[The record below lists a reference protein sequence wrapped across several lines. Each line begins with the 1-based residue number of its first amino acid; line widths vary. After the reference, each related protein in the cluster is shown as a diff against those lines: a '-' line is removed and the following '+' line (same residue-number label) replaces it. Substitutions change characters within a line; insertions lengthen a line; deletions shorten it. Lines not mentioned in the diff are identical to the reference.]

1 MPSASTA
8 PSSTALPSPSP
19 SLSSPSPATPK
30 LRRILI
36 ANRGEI
42 AMRVI
47 HACHDTGRIAIAA
60 YADPDADALFVHAAD
75 EAYALGGSDAQSTYS
90 TSRPSWKPRTRRM
103 STPSTPG
110 TVSLPKTR
118 NSRRRS
124 STPA

>member
-8 PSSTALPSPSP
+8 PSATALPSPSP

-60 YADPDADALFVHAAD
+60 YADSV
-75 EAYALGGSDAQSTYS
+75 
-90 TSRPSWKPRTRRM
+90 RTR
-103 STPSTPG
+103 TF
-110 TVSLPKTR
+110 
-118 NSRRRS
+118 
-124 STPA
+124 PAPEHSFGEGAPA

>member
-8 PSSTALPSPSP
+8 PSATALPSPSP

-47 HACHDTGRIAIAA
+47 HACHDTGRIAI
-60 YADPDADALFVHAAD
+60 YYGCADTVTGLCFTTVD
-75 EAYALGGSDAQSTYS
+75 ETLNFLKAHNL
-90 TSRPSWKPRTRRM
+90 
-103 STPSTPG
+103 
-110 TVSLPKTR
+110 SL
-118 NSRRRS
+118 
-124 STPA
+124 

>member
-8 PSSTALPSPSP
+8 PSATALPSPSP

-47 HACHDTGRIAIAA
+47 HACHDTGRIAI
-60 YADPDADALFVHAAD
+60 YYGAAD
-75 EAYALGGSDAQSTYS
+75 TNVGLAFT
-90 TSRPSWKPRTRRM
+90 
-103 STPSTPG
+103 
-110 TVSLPKTR
+110 TVDRVLDYIKK
-118 NSRRRS
+118 NSF
-124 STPA
+124 

>member
-60 YADPDADALFVHAAD
+60 YADPDADALFAA
-75 EAYALGGSDAQSTYS
+75 LKDAV
-90 TSRPSWKPRTRRM
+90 PSAQRV
-103 STPSTPG
+103 G
-110 TVSLPKTR
+110 TVQPYAGGARIYLK
-118 NSRRRS
+118 
-124 STPA
+124 